1 LLWVLPRWV
10 CLTFDFFCSI
20 QEDMLQPHIARLAEK
35 VLAGSW
41 LDRGEAETLA
51 RVGGD
56 DLYDLFYWANKIRI
70 RFKGREIKFCAIVAA
85 KVGGCSEDCKFCAQ
99 SEHHDGPAKEQS
111 KLTNEQVLAS
121 AVHAAEVG
129 ADSFGIVNSG
139 RGPTRRE
146 LEEWLKPMMM
156 KIATEGKTRACAT
169 LGALTPETAKFLYDC
184 GIRRINHNIETSERH
199 YPNIVSTHPFSER
212 INTLKVAKAAG
223 LSLCSGGIFG
233 MGEDWRDRL
242 DMMFTLREIGV
253 DVMPIN
259 FLNAIH
265 GTPLENQP
273 QLAPMEC
280 LKIIA
285 IARFVLP
292 NAELKVAGGREKVLR
307 DLQSWIFFAGA
318 DSTMIGNYL
327 TTYGRKPE
335 MDHQMVMD
343 LGLMWKSY
351 DGGGVAPSEAD
362 PTISRVSHTGRHR
375 IPILYEGETTAAVP
389 AAGTLS
395 GAGAGGE
402 MSDANAMSDA
412 GTAGAAVG

>member
-1 LLWVLPRWV
+1 VE
-10 CLTFDFFCSI
+10 S
-20 QEDMLQPHIARLAEK
+20 HIARIAQRVLGGELIERQDAEY
-35 VLAGSW
+35 LC
-41 LDRGEAETLA
+41 

-56 DLYDLFYWANKIRI
+56 DIYDLFYWANKIRI
-70 RFKGREIKFCAIVAA
+70 RFVGRDVKFCAIVAA

-99 SEHHDGPAKEQS
+99 SAHYPEAPAAKQDQ
-111 KLTNEQVLAS
+111 LTDQQVLDS
-121 AVHAAEVG
+121 AWHAAQVG

-146 LEEWLKPMMM
+146 LEDWLKPIMM
-156 KIATEGKTRACAT
+156 KIAVEGKTRACAT
-169 LGALTPETAKFLYDC
+169 LGALTPETARFLYDC
-184 GIRRINHNIETSERH
+184 GIRRINHNLETSERH
-199 YPNIVSTHPFSER
+199 YPNIVSTHPFAER
-212 INTLKVAKAAG
+212 VNTLRIAKEAG

-233 MGEDWRDRL
+233 MGEEWIDRL
-242 DMMFTLREIGV
+242 DMMFMLRELGV

-273 QLAPMEC
+273 KLPPMEC

-285 IARFVLP
+285 IARFILP
-292 NAELKVAGGREKVLR
+292 DKELKVAGGREVVLR

-343 LGLMWKSY
+343 LGLKWRAY
-351 DGGGVAPSEAD
+351 DSGSVKPSSDD
-362 PTISRVSHTGRHR
+362 PRIASVSHTGKHK
-375 IPILYEGETTAAVP
+375 IPILYEREVTAP
-389 AAGTLS
+389 APA
-395 GAGAGGE
+395 
-402 MSDANAMSDA
+402 
-412 GTAGAAVG
+412 

>member
-1 LLWVLPRWV
+1 M
-10 CLTFDFFCSI
+10 FDRTHTEGHRV
-20 QEDMLQPHIARLAEK
+20 QARIARLAER
-35 VLAGSW
+35 VLGGEL
-41 LDRGEAETLA
+41 LDRNDAAYLTT
-51 RVGGD
+51 VGGD
-56 DLYDLFYWANKIRI
+56 DVYDLFYWANKIRI
-70 RFKGREIKFCAIVAA
+70 RFKGRDVRFCAIVAA
-85 KVGGCSEDCKFCAQ
+85 KAGGCSEDCGFCAQ

-111 KLTNEQVLAS
+111 QLTDDQVLQS
-121 AVHAAEVG
+121 AWHAAEVG

-146 LEEWLKPMMM
+146 LEDWLKPIMM

-233 MGEDWRDRL
+233 MGEEWYDRL

-265 GTPLENQP
+265 GTP
-273 QLAPMEC
+273 MEC

-292 NAELKVAGGREKVLR
+292 TAELKVAGGREVCLR

-335 MDHQMVMD
+335 MDHQMVID
-343 LGLMWKSY
+343 LGLMWRSY
-351 DGGGVAPSEAD
+351 DGGGVEPSSPD
-362 PTISRVSHTGRHR
+362 PQLSH
-375 IPILYEGETTAAVP
+375 V
-389 AAGTLS
+389 
-395 GAGAGGE
+395 
-402 MSDANAMSDA
+402 
-412 GTAGAAVG
+412 

>member
-1 LLWVLPRWV
+1 
-10 CLTFDFFCSI
+10 
-20 QEDMLQPHIARLAEK
+20 LQPRIAQLARK
-35 VLAGSW
+35 VLDGSL
-41 LDRGEAETLA
+41 LDRDEAAYLA
-51 RVGGD
+51 SVGRDDPD

-70 RFKGREIKFCAIVAA
+70 RFVGRDVKFCAIVAA

-99 SEHHDGPAKEQS
+99 SEHHDTAVSREQA
-111 KLTNEQVLAS
+111 KLTDGQLLDS
-121 AVHAAEVG
+121 AWHAAEVG

-146 LEEWLKPMMM
+146 LEDWLKPIMTR
-156 KIATEGKTRACAT
+156 IATEGKTRACAT

-184 GIRRINHNIETSERH
+184 GIRRVNHNIETSERH

-233 MGEDWRDRL
+233 MGEDWDDRL

-265 GTPLENQP
+265 GTALEGQP
-273 QLAPMEC
+273 ELPPMEC
-280 LKIIA
+280 LKIISVC
-285 IARFVLP
+285 RFVLP
-292 NAELKVAGGREKVLR
+292 DKELKVAGGREKVLR
-307 DLQSWIFFAGA
+307 DLQSWIFFAGG

-335 MDHQMVMD
+335 IDHQMVRD
-343 LGLMWKSY
+343 LGLSWRGY
-351 DGGGVAPSEAD
+351 EGGGVESNGD
-362 PTISRVSHTGRHR
+362 PTLSSVSHTGRHR
-375 IPILYEGETTAAVP
+375 IPILYEREVTAPSPQHASV
-389 AAGTLS
+389 
-395 GAGAGGE
+395 
-402 MSDANAMSDA
+402 
-412 GTAGAAVG
+412 

>member
-1 LLWVLPRWV
+1 MEVQV
-10 CLTFDFFCSI
+10 
-20 QEDMLQPHIARLAEK
+20 EGHIATLAQR
-35 VLAGSW
+35 VLAGE
-41 LDRGEAETLA
+41 LLERHDAEHLA

-56 DLYDLFYWANKIRI
+56 DIYDLLYWANKIRI
-70 RFKGREIKFCAIVAA
+70 RFVGRDVKFCAIVAA

-99 SEHHDGPAKEQS
+99 SAHYPEAPAAQQS
-111 KLTNEQVLAS
+111 QLTDQQVLDS
-121 AVHAAEVG
+121 AWHAAAVG

-139 RGPTRRE
+139 RGPTRVE
-146 LEEWLKPMMM
+146 LEEWLKPIMM

-169 LGALTPETAKFLYDC
+169 LGALTPETARFLHDC

-212 INTLKVAKAAG
+212 VNTLRVAKEAG

-233 MGEDWRDRL
+233 MGEDWVDRL
-242 DMMFTLREIGV
+242 DMMFLLRDIGV

-273 QLAPMEC
+273 KLPPMEC

-285 IARFVLP
+285 IARFILP
-292 NAELKVAGGREKVLR
+292 DKELKIAGGREVCLR

-327 TTYGRKPE
+327 TTYGRSPQ
-335 MDHQMVMD
+335 MDHQMVLD
-343 LGLMWKSY
+343 LGLMWRTY
-351 DGGGVAPSEAD
+351 DGGAVKPSSDD
-362 PTISRVSHTGRHR
+362 PILSRVSHTGKHQ
-375 IPILYEGETTAAVP
+375 IPILYEREVVAP
-389 AAGTLS
+389 AC
-395 GAGAGGE
+395 
-402 MSDANAMSDA
+402 D
-412 GTAGAAVG
+412 

>member
-1 LLWVLPRWV
+1 MQTRVA
-10 CLTFDFFCSI
+10 
-20 QEDMLQPHIARLAEK
+20 QIAQH
-35 VLAGSW
+35 VLAGGMV
-41 LDRGEAETLA
+41 DRSDAQYLA

-56 DLYDLFYWANKIRI
+56 DVYDLFYWANKIRI
-70 RFKGREIKFCAIVAA
+70 ARMGRDVKFCAIVAA

-111 KLTNEQVLAS
+111 KLTDEQVLES
-121 AVHAAEVG
+121 AWHAAAVG

-146 LEEWLKPMMM
+146 LEDWLKPMMM

-233 MGEDWRDRL
+233 MGEEWIDRL
-242 DMMFTLREIGV
+242 DMIFTLRELGV

-265 GTPLENQP
+265 GTPLEGQP
-273 QLAPMEC
+273 MLPPMEC
-280 LKIIA
+280 LKIIS
-285 IARFVLP
+285 IARFLLP
-292 NAELKVAGGREKVLR
+292 SAELKVAGGREKVLR

-327 TTYGRKPE
+327 TTYGRTPDL
-335 MDHQMVMD
+335 DHQMVRD
-343 LGLMWKSY
+343 LGLNWRSY
-351 DGGGVAPSEAD
+351 EGGGIAPASAD
-362 PTISRVSHTGRHR
+362 PTISPVSHTGRHN
-375 IPILYEGETTAAVP
+375 IPILYEREVATAEP
-389 AAGTLS
+389 ARA
-395 GAGAGGE
+395 
-402 MSDANAMSDA
+402 
-412 GTAGAAVG
+412 

>member
-1 LLWVLPRWV
+1 LHS
-10 CLTFDFFCSI
+10 D
-20 QEDMLQPHIARLAEK
+20 IAQLAAR
-35 VLAGSW
+35 VLAGER
-41 LDRGEAETLA
+41 LGRQDA
-51 RVGGD
+51 RQLTTIAGD

-70 RFKGREIKFCAIVAA
+70 RHMGRDVKFCAIVAA

-99 SEHHDGPAKEQS
+99 SEHYKTAVDGQS
-111 KLTNEQVLAS
+111 KLTDEQVLNS
-121 AVHAAEVG
+121 AWHAAEVG

-146 LEEWLKPMMM
+146 LEEWLTPLMTR
-156 KIATEGKTRACAT
+156 IAREGKTRACAT
-169 LGALTPETAKFLYDC
+169 LGALTPETAKYLYDC

-212 INTLKVAKAAG
+212 VNTLRIAKEAG

-233 MGEDWRDRL
+233 MGEVWEDRL
-242 DMMFTLREIGV
+242 DMMFTLRELGV

-265 GTPLENQP
+265 GTPLENQAKLP
-273 QLAPMEC
+273 PMEC
-280 LKIIA
+280 LKIIS

-292 NAELKVAGGREKVLR
+292 DVELKVAGGREVCLR

-335 MDHQMVMD
+335 QDHQMVMD
-343 LGLMWKSY
+343 LGLMWRTY
-351 DGGGVAPSEAD
+351 DGGSVEPAENPRLS
-362 PTISRVSHTGRHR
+362 SVSHTGKHR
-375 IPILYEGETTAAVP
+375 IPILYEREVAAAPP
-389 AAGTLS
+389 ALQYTP
-395 GAGAGGE
+395 
-402 MSDANAMSDA
+402 
-412 GTAGAAVG
+412 